1 MALKICAVTGSR
13 ADWGLLRSPLRLLR
27 DDPEFELQLAVTGM
41 HLSPAFGRTVEE
53 IAAEGFAVDAEVPT
67 LEAGD
72 DAVAVAEA
80 LGRGVLGFAPALRRL
95 APDLL
100 LVPGDRYEILA
111 AVEAALIARIPIA
124 HIAGGDVTEGAFDD
138 AIRHAISKMAQIH
151 FATNQA
157 AAARLHQMGEAPEH
171 VIVSGS
177 PALDAIAELPPV
189 KREEA
194 FRDLGL
200 APRPR
205 NFLVTFHPATL
216 EPTPAGAQF
225 RELLGALDELG
236 SEAGLIL
243 TGSNADT
250 EGRALGRLAE
260 AYAAKRDNAV
270 FHSSL
275 GQKRYLGV
283 MRHVDA
289 VIGNSSSGL
298 YEAPSFKIP
307 TVNIGSRQEGRLKAA
322 SVIDCAPEREAI
334 KGAIERALTL
344 DCSAVLN
351 PYGDGHAGE
360 RIVAALKRI
369 GEPAKL
375 LRKSFR
381 SLGPS

>member
-1 MALKICAVTGSR
+1 MLRICAVTGSR

-53 IAAEGFAVDAEVPT
+53 VAAEGFRVDAEVPT
-67 LEAGD
+67 LEEGD
-72 DAVAVAEA
+72 DAVAIAAA
-80 LGRGVLGFAPALRRL
+80 LGRGVMGFAPALRRL

-111 AVEAALIARIPIA
+111 AVEAALIARIPVA

-138 AIRHAISKMAQIH
+138 AIRHAITKMAHIH
-151 FATNQA
+151 FATNEV
-157 AAARLHQMGEAPEH
+157 AAARLSQMGEAPES
-171 VIVSGS
+171 VVVTGS
-177 PALDAIAELPPV
+177 PTLDLLAELPRTT
-189 KREEA
+189 REEV

-200 APRPR
+200 LPRRR

-216 EPTPAGAQF
+216 EPTPAEAQL
-225 RELLGALDELG
+225 RELLAALDALG

-260 AYAAKRDNAV
+260 DFAAKRDNAV
-270 FHSSL
+270 FHNSL

-283 MRHVDA
+283 MRHADA

-298 YEAPSFKIP
+298 YEAPSFKVP

-322 SVIDCAPEREAI
+322 SVIDCAPERAAI
-334 KGAIERALTL
+334 KAAIERALKL
-344 DCSAVLN
+344 DCSAAFN

-381 SLGPS
+381 TLGPS